1 MYFMKFRKK
10 KSVKSCNLVETKDE
24 YCKLNTMF
32 SLNNP
37 KKIPVT
43 IITGFLGAG
52 KTTFINHL
60 LKSNP
65 QTRFALVENEFGDV
79 AIDTKL
85 IKGVEASQMFE
96 LKNGCICCTI
106 SDEYEQALAELAE
119 KFPDVDHLLIETTG
133 IADPAPVIRPFFS
146 DENLKKLY
154 KFNGTICLADAK
166 YFHRY
171 PAKQIAVKQLAVA
184 DVVVITKTEDFNQQ
198 QKEQCLNEV
207 KLFNPLAGF
216 FLSAFG
222 HVRDFDLNSIRQ
234 KTLRF
239 IALNNEN
246 HENLQVKT
254 IRFNGLLNKL
264 NFIDWLS
271 YNLDLYKNHIYRV
284 KGTSCFEDEPYQ
296 YILQGV
302 GGSFELV
309 EGDELVV
316 EMKTEIV
323 LIGRNLPEI
332 KF

>member
-1 MYFMKFRKK
+1 MN
-10 KSVKSCNLVETKDE
+10 SDI
-24 YCKLNTMF
+24 
-32 SLNNP
+32 
-37 KKIPVT
+37 KIPVT

-106 SDEYEQALAELAE
+106 SDEYEQALVELAE
-119 KFPDVDHLLIETTG
+119 KFSDVDHLLIETTG

-146 DENLKKLY
+146 DENLKNIY
-154 KFNGTICLADAK
+154 QFNGTICLADAK

-171 PAKQIAVKQLAVA
+171 PEKQIAVKQLAVA
-184 DVVVITKTEDFNQQ
+184 DAVVITKTEDFSQTQN
-198 QKEQCLNEV
+198 EQFLNEI
-207 KLFNPLAGF
+207 KQFNPLVGF
-216 FLSAFG
+216 FVSDFG
-222 HVRDFDLNSIRQ
+222 RVRDFDLNNIRQ

-239 IALNNEN
+239 ITLNNEN
-246 HENLQVKT
+246 HESLQVKT
-254 IRFNGLLNKL
+254 LRFNGLLNKL

-284 KGTSCFEDEPYQ
+284 KGIICFEDEPYQ

-302 GGSFELV
+302 GGSFELK
-309 EGDELVV
+309 EGDKLADSVV
-316 EMKTEIV
+316 SEIV
-323 LIGRNLPEI
+323 IIGNLKTFELDSFIQASQSKPE
-332 KF
+332 